1 MYYEA
6 KSKQIENPIYYER
19 RSKQYDNDPR
29 KIKSTQIITLAG
41 QIQSYV
47 ATFLEQPHSTH
58 RYYGELLNSNRSR
71 LFIEKYKKYEEYYFS
86 ALILNRLDLLFRN
99 KKLDKK
105 FRDYKLQI
113 LYIAFLYFK
122 ELMEKSKNSKENKVS
137 YDKIFLEHLN
147 NIDDLEK
154 IFHLAIDVINME
166 LKKLPNNEKNEAF
179 RLNKFTEMI
188 KENIENQ
195 FSKP

>member
-1 MYYEA
+1 
-6 KSKQIENPIYYER
+6 
-19 RSKQYDNDPR
+19 
-29 KIKSTQIITLAG
+29 
-41 QIQSYV
+41 
-47 ATFLEQPHSTH
+47 
-58 RYYGELLNSNRSR
+58 
-71 LFIEKYKKYEEYYFS
+71 
-86 ALILNRLDLLFRN
+86 
-99 KKLDKK
+99 
-105 FRDYKLQI
+105 
-113 LYIAFLYFK
+113 
-122 ELMEKSKNSKENKVS
+122 MEKSKNSKENKVS